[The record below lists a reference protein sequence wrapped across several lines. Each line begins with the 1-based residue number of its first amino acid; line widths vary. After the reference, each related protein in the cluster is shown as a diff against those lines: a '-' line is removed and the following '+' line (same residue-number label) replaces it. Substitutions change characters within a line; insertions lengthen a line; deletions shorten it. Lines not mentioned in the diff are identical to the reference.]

1 MVEDVIKERV
11 TDAILFEDVLFV
23 HTGYGIEDSGCANP
37 AMGASTWEKWLA
49 K

>member
-23 HTGYGIEDSGCANP
+23 HTGYGIEDSGCTYP
-37 AMGASTWEKWLA
+37 VMGESTWEKWLA